1 MGFVHKKRLSISF
14 IALLFIM
21 VFNMCPSSQPSY
33 GAYSKAEPS
42 PNGPVINDPNLTVEK
57 IASGLKTPT
66 SMAFLGS
73 NDILVTEK
81 NTGRVMEVRDGTVQ
95 DNPVLDVQ
103 VATFIERGL
112 LGIDLSTYSDG
123 RTYAFLYYT
132 ESGGG
137 KDGDDFEDG
146 VEPTGNMLYRYEYVD
161 GQLINPVLLLNL
173 PAEPGTTNR
182 TDHDGGKVLIGPDNN
197 VYLVIGEV
205 GGHRTLAQNTKD
217 GPNAD
222 GTGGILRVTPDGSVV
237 PGGAIFG
244 NELPLSIY
252 YAMGIRN
259 SFGIDFDPVT
269 GNLWDTENGPS
280 SGDEINLVGPGFNS
294 GWALIQGYEGNNVM
308 DTGASGS
315 DLVKLGGGYYGDPKF
330 VWNIPIGITDAKF
343 LNSDKLGKEYQNDLF
358 TADINNG
365 YLYRLTLNGD
375 RSGILMDGTYAGDL
389 QSLSDNAVDNARES
403 EPIIFGQG
411 FGGITDIEVGPDGYM
426 YVLSYAGDIYRILP
440 TSVSSVP
447 KNLPAAPPQNN
458 PMSSAPSGAIPA
470 TVVGI
475 AGEESYSPN
484 PIEIQVGQTITWYN
498 EDLIAHT
505 VTSGSDDSDAGSMFD
520 SGNMLNKQSYSLTF
534 DEPGSFEYFCI
545 YHPTMV
551 GEVNV
556 S

>member
-1 MGFVHKKRLSISF
+1 
-14 IALLFIM
+14 
-21 VFNMCPSSQPSY
+21 MCPSSQPSY

-81 NTGRVMEVRDGTVQ
+81 NTGRVMEVQDGTVQ

-123 RTYAFLYYT
+123 RTFAFLYYT

-146 VEPTGNMLYRYEYVD
+146 VEPAGNMLYRYEYVD

-197 VYLVIGEV
+197 VYTVIGEV
-205 GGHRTLAQNTKD
+205 GGHRTLAQNTED

-237 PGGAIFG
+237 PGGSIFG

-269 GNLWDTENGPS
+269 GYLWDTENGPS

-294 GWALIQGYEGNNVM
+294 GWASIQGYEGNNAM
-308 DTGASGS
+308 GTETSGS

-343 LNSDKLGKEYQNDLF
+343 LNSDKLGKDYQNDLF

-365 YLYRLTLNGD
+365 YIYRLTLNGD
-375 RSGILMDGTYAGDL
+375 RSGILLDNTFAGDL

-426 YVLSYAGDIYRILP
+426 YVLSYAGDLYRILP
-440 TSVSSVP
+440 TSASSTP
-447 KNLPAAPPQNN
+447 KNLPAAPLQNSQT
-458 PMSSAPSGAIPA
+458 PPSPSGAIPA
-470 TVVGI
+470 TIVGI
-475 AGEESYSPN
+475 ADEESYSPN
-484 PIEIQVGQTITWYN
+484 PIEIQAGQTITWN
-498 EDLIAHT
+498 NDDLIAHT
-505 VTSGSDDSDAGSMFD
+505 VTSGTGDDSDAGSLFD
-520 SGNMLNKQSYSLTF
+520 SGNMLTKQSYSQTF
-534 DEPGSFEYFCI
+534 EEPGDYEYYCI

-551 GEVNV
+551 GQVHVN
-556 S
+556 